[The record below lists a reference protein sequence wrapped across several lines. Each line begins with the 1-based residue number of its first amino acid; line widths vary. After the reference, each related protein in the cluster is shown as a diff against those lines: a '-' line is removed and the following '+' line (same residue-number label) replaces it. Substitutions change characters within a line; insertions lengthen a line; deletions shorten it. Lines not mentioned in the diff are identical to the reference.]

1 MSHVVVFQAPLTDA
15 SWWYGSSADQ
25 KITMA
30 QKMLSDQYEKVGE
43 LELPQIGDRAAE
55 EMFDLT
61 NNPEREGERLE
72 KWGNRRSVSVGD
84 VVQVDDVSFLC
95 CSIGW
100 TQL

>member
-15 SWWYGSSADQ
+15 SWWYGSLGDQ
-25 KITMA
+25 RIAIA
-30 QKMLSDQYEKVGE
+30 QRMLDDQYEKVCE

-72 KWGNRRSVSVGD
+72 KWGRRRSISVGD